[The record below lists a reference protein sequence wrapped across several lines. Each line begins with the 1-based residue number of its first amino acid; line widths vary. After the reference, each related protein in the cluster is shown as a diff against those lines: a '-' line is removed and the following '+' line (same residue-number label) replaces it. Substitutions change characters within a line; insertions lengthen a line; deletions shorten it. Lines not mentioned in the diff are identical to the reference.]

1 MNLIAVFIAL
11 TFFYSLVSGR
21 VDRAIPTAQI
31 LFTPLACWLSS
42 FCRNCG
48 SRLAISLCFSES
60 PRLASCRCSLQTPS
74 RTDHNFTKLTIEVV
88 ARDALLWAKMM
99 GAISEMLNRG
109 VEQLLG
115 RADGPFHFRLL
126 VMPTVV
132 AILAIRAVRG
142 AREGQPAFLWAL
154 LTNPFAP
161 SASRS

>member
-1 MNLIAVFIAL
+1 
-11 TFFYSLVSGR
+11 
-21 VDRAIPTAQI
+21 
-31 LFTPLACWLSS
+31 
-42 FCRNCG
+42 
-48 SRLAISLCFSES
+48 
-60 PRLASCRCSLQTPS
+60 
-74 RTDHNFTKLTIEVV
+74 
-88 ARDALLWAKMM
+88 MM
-99 GAISEMLNRG
+99 GAISEILNRG

-132 AILAIRAVRG
+132 AILAVRAGLRG